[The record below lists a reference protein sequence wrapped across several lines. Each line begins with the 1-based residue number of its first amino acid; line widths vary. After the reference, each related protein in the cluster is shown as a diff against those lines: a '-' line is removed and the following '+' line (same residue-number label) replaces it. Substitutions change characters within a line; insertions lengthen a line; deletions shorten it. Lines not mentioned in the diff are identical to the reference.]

1 MLYDGVAGVA
11 DTRLVPPSIVVP
23 ESLLGFAGLALV
35 IPVFTGRRRSLGAVR
50 GVADETSRPRRST

>member
-23 ESLLGFAGLALV
+23 ESLLGLGGLALA
-35 IPVFTGRRRSLGAVR
+35 IPVFTGRKRWLLWLRRR
-50 GVADETSRPRRST
+50 G